1 MKKKPKQKQPRETDR
16 LITTIA
22 KCFVDPNQGQTLK
35 QWEKRIRR
43 NLRLS
48 ADRDTMSEVQ
58 ILRRML
64 HDLKTGQAR
73 RDLNRMIQQG
83 YIQPLSIESFDIHK
97 DILKDAISKARNPN
111 KRNQQ

>member
-1 MKKKPKQKQPRETDR
+1 MKKKPKPKQPRETDR

-22 KCFVDPNQGQTLK
+22 KCFVDPNQGPTLK

-48 ADRDTMSEVQ
+48 ADRDTMSEVE

-73 RDLNRMIQQG
+73 RDLNRMIEKG
-83 YIQPLSIESFDIHK
+83 YIEPLSIESFDLHK